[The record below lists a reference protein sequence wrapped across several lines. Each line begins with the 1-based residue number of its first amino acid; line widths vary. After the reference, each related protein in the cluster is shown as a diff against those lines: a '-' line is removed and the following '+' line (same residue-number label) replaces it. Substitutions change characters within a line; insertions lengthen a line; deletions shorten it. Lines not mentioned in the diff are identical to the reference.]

1 MRVLLTGFSGY
12 LGGVFSRHLSEMP
25 EVEHVTGIDIV
36 EPARPLPPRTHF
48 TLMDIRSDRLGRL
61 MAQHDVVVHTAFIL
75 TWLASMPR
83 AERDDINE
91 RGIDNVARAVR
102 GTGIDK
108 LVHISSVAAYD
119 ITAPRGAAPVTED
132 APIGRGDTASYYLN
146 GKALEERTLSDV
158 LRGSTVTVTLLRPTF
173 ITGPRD
179 PTTAPGFRAHAALPL
194 GPEPTWQFVHED
206 DVAAAVE
213 LALHIDLPGA
223 YNVVPD
229 DWITASEA
237 FRLLGVKRVPR
248 VPMALAK
255 AVTYVRWRWRG
266 DRTHPSWLP
275 VINASVTFDNSLL
288 TAAGWTP
295 RYTSADAVRSAANAP
310 PTMLRR

>member
-1 MRVLLTGFSGY
+1 
-12 LGGVFSRHLSEMP
+12 MP

-36 EPARPLPPRTHF
+36 EPARPLPPRTEF
-48 TLMDIRSDRLGRL
+48 TLMDIRSDQLGRL
-61 MAQHDVVVHTAFIL
+61 VAQHDVVVHTAFVL

-91 RGIDNVARAVR
+91 RGIRNVARAVR
-102 GTGIDK
+102 DTGVGK

-119 ITAPRGAAPVTED
+119 ITAVRGATRVTED

-146 GKALEERTLSDV
+146 GKALEERALNDV
-158 LRGSTVTVTLLRPTF
+158 LRGSDVTVTLLRPTF
-173 ITGPRD
+173 VTGPLD
-179 PTTAPGFRAHAALPL
+179 PTTAPVFRAHAALPL

-213 LALHIDLPGA
+213 LALRTDLPGA

-229 DWITASEA
+229 DSITARA
-237 FRLLGVKRVPR
+237 ALHLLGVKRVPR
-248 VPMALAK
+248 VPMPLAK
-255 AVTYVRWRWRG
+255 AVTYIQWRWRG

-275 VINASVTFDNSLL
+275 VVNASVTFDNSRLKM
-288 TAAGWTP
+288 AGWTP
-295 RYTSADAVRSAANAP
+295 RYTPAGALRSAAGAP
-310 PTMLRR
+310 PPALHR